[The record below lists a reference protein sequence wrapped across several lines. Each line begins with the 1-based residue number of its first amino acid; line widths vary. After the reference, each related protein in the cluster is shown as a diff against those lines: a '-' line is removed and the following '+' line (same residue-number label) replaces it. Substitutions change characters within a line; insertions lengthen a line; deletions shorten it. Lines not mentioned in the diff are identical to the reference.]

1 MITINKPELSAKSKL
16 IVFVKMFKNVQ
27 MEGV

>member
-1 MITINKPELSAKSKL
+1 MMNNKPELPAKSKL